1 MTGDKVT
8 GVYYTTRLDGVK
20 LFRFAVPNTKTGDE
34 WDEWDKPRFKIK
46 QDQTGALYNEARVRV
61 ESSFNNYRG
70 DRRSDVEDYWN
81 EVKDA
86 FRSSPDMGDMTVI
99 IDDVEEGLSQY
110 TDVSQLHEYILRR
123 IFGDR

>member
-1 MTGDKVT
+1 MNFDVGGDH
-8 GVYYTTRLDGVK
+8 GG
-20 LFRFAVPNTKTGDE
+20 
-34 WDEWDKPRFKIK
+34 
-46 QDQTGALYNEARVRV
+46 GALYNEARVRV
-61 ESSFNNYRG
+61 ESIFNNYRG

-123 IFGDR
+123 IFGDN